1 MTSITGNDIKL
12 HKYES
17 FLYFLLW
24 TGAVLYSI
32 YNFINYDDLYGDFAP
47 GWIWIG
53 RKQDISDQEWRIWIP
68 LIIKLIPWLFLHHFV
83 SQIVKITSNF
93 VLLCCWYIFISM
105 LFLYFYI
112 GILGMLCALM
122 QPKHYILTLI
132 MCWIQLRSISYC
144 IDNIKSHLE
153 NNCNNMLFFVQ
164 NFLYKLAYCLYLPT
178 LSLGPLI
185 LYHEFINSVIET
197 SQFLKFANFRNFI
210 FNLIRYTFW
219 IFFANFFLHFLYF
232 NAIQYH
238 PEIIKSLNP
247 WALYGLGYCMGQF
260 FLIKYVVVYGLN
272 HTLCA
277 IDNVRAPPQP
287 KCVARI
293 HLYSDMWK
301 YFDQGLYKFLIRY
314 IYVPLLRLN
323 FSKLIASFLC
333 FTFIF
338 IWHGMQTNIF
348 IWAFLNFIGLN
359 IESEKNKY
367 YSNVQKKYLSQ
378 VNFRRFN
385 CILTSPLLA
394 MSKKLEIFTS
404 IEYYMIHGTV
414 NSFYCSF
421 FIAVVKSL

>member
-1 MTSITGNDIKL
+1 MKMTSITDNDIKL

-32 YNFINYDDLYGDFAP
+32 YSVFLINTYFINYNDLYGDFAP

-93 VLLCCWYIFISM
+93 MLLCCWYIFISM

-122 QPKHYILTLI
+122 QPT
-132 MCWIQLRSISYC
+132 
-144 IDNIKSHLE
+144 
-153 NNCNNMLFFVQ
+153 
-164 NFLYKLAYCLYLPT
+164 YCLYLPT

-197 SQFLKFANFRNFI
+197 SQFLKLANFGNFI
-210 FNLIRYTFW
+210 FNLIRYIFW
-219 IFFANFFLHFLYF
+219 IFFTNFFLHFLYF

-238 PEIIKSLNP
+238 PEIIKNLNP

-314 IYVPLLRLN
+314 IYVPLLKLN

-359 IESEKNKY
+359 IESLIKSGEKNKY

-394 MSKKLEIFTS
+394 MSVISNFYFFVGEEIGNIYIYRILYDTWYSKFILLFFLYCCCQVSIDIKNWELRKYSKL
-404 IEYYMIHGTV
+404 
-414 NSFYCSF
+414 
-421 FIAVVKSL
+421 